1 MIYRQSLHYRTTG
14 SCCCFLDSTLY
25 DILGH
30 REICFVCFVCWAGI
44 PALQIRKKVRTKA
57 LLFNHESVME
67 NEGLYILFVCLFVL
81 FVLIFFDFREHPI
94 LTYKILITATP
105 TFVFSVI
112 FNYHEERV
120 PMFYIKFKIYRWFG
134 VLAM

>member
-30 REICFVCFVCWAGI
+30 REICFVCWAGI

-57 LLFNHESVME
+57 LLFNHESVLE
-67 NEGLYILFVCLFVL
+67 NEGLYILFVVLFVL
-81 FVLIFFDFREHPI
+81 FFFDFRERYLNFKILFVITTRQNLPPLFQWRKIYFHQTIHPI
-94 LTYKILITATP
+94 DDQSHP
-105 TFVFSVI
+105 
-112 FNYHEERV
+112 
-120 PMFYIKFKIYRWFG
+120 
-134 VLAM
+134 VLVV